1 MYGWRRAQRRTH
13 ALRTVV
19 QAGADNTVE
28 VHIAM
33 STPRLREDLITYK
46 IYPNGRLYVYHSAV
60 PKQDM
65 LRFGF
70 QMTLPGSYEY
80 VNWYGRGRT
89 PAIGTENRG
98 RAGSLSIYGDGAG
111 APLYASPGEQQPHG
125 YLRSVFV

>member
-1 MYGWRRAQRRTH
+1 
-13 ALRTVV
+13 
-19 QAGADNTVE
+19 
-28 VHIAM
+28 M

-80 VNWYGRGRT
+80 VNWYGRGPHPSYRDRKTGAALGRYQSTVTALEHRYMRPQESSNRT
-89 PAIGTENRG
+89 DTYDLYLCDSHGEGLPGTG
-98 RAGSLSIYGDGAG
+98 VL
-111 APLYASPGEQQPHG
+111 
-125 YLRSVFV
+125 